1 MQVILRTDVSKLGH
15 KGDVLDVS
23 SGYARN
29 YLVPH
34 GLAIP
39 ATAGAVRQADDMR
52 RARQQRD
59 EREREQAELLARK
72 LSAAR
77 LRVKAKAG
85 IDGKLFG
92 SITAADVAKAAEKQ
106 ANETLDRRRIHIPDT
121 IRSVGLHEV
130 TVRPHPEVDF
140 KLTIEVVQDT
150 GV

>member
-1 MQVILRTDVSKLGH
+1 MKVILRQDVSKLGH

-23 SGYARN
+23 NGYARN
-29 YLVPH
+29 YLVPK
-34 GLAIP
+34 GYAIA
-39 ATAGAVRQADDMR
+39 ATPGALKQASDMQ

-59 EREREQAELLARK
+59 EREREQAELLSRK

-106 ANETLDRRRIHIPDT
+106 ANEVLDRRRIHIPDT

-130 TVRPHPEVDF
+130 TVRPHPEVEF
-140 KLTIEVVQDT
+140 QLTIEVVQDT
-150 GV
+150 G

>member
-1 MQVILRTDVSKLGH
+1 MKVILRKDVTTLGH
-15 KGDVLDVS
+15 KGDVLDVAN
-23 SGYARN
+23 GYARN
-29 YLVPH
+29 FLVPRGH
-34 GLAIP
+34 AIV
-39 ATAGAVRQADDMR
+39 ATAGAIRQASDMQ
-52 RARQQRD
+52 RARLQRD
-59 EREREQAELLARK
+59 EREREQAEILSRK

-106 ANETLDRRRIHIPDT
+106 ANETIDRRRIHIPDS

-130 TVRPHPEVDF
+130 TVRPHPEVEF

-150 GV
+150 GR

>member
-1 MQVILRTDVSKLGH
+1 MKIILRQDVDKLGH
-15 KGDVLDVS
+15 KGDVLEVGN
-23 SGYARN
+23 GYARN
-29 YLVPH
+29 YLLPK
-34 GLAIP
+34 GFAIA
-39 ATAGAVRQADDMR
+39 ATPGAVKQAADMQ

-59 EREREQAELLARK
+59 EREREQAELLGRK
-72 LSAAR
+72 LSSAR

-92 SITAADVAKAAEKQ
+92 SITAADVARAAEKQ
-106 ANETLDRRRIHIPDT
+106 ANEALDKRRIHIPDT

-150 GV
+150 GP